1 MSEFS
6 VYCYQCAPIRIS
18 DGGDPDSFPE
28 ELRKADAQALENM
41 KNHQAIIGQMLT
53 TDVDQWFLSQKKGEN
68 GDLENCTAFT
78 SGGQIY
84 PFKVLMPQPNEQDQ
98 SVIMLRIAKLTKKNK
113 EHNFTKG
120 SWVDEPSALVVIDNR
135 HDQQRILIEHTAA
148 WPKPDTLCGI
158 LKQALGQILR
168 EKYHLALIIESVWRK
183 ADFWQLINK
192 YRGKIRYLEF
202 EIGYPNLGRCGDT
215 FLSPLKTVLRKVY
228 GAATI
233 RIKVDR
239 EVRRILKEEFKM
251 KKQQQAEGIGE
262 QPDLSLQ
269 LDPDNPD
276 RGIDEVVED
285 CAERGTTARIGLA
298 KGREIKLGKIPES
311 ARNRMSE
318 GQNEHCPDKEGVVYS
333 TVTVNLPERVSSF
346 DGQDDLFQDVRENV
360 VEQLNSLKEINAAQ

>member
-1 MSEFS
+1 MAEFS
-6 VYCYQCAPIRIS
+6 VYCYQCAPIRVS
-18 DGGDPDSFPE
+18 DGGDPDHFPE

-53 TDVDQWFLSQKKGEN
+53 TDVEQWFMSQKKGEN
-68 GDLENCTAFT
+68 GDLEKCTAFT
-78 SGGQIY
+78 SGGKIY
-84 PFKVLMPQPNEQDQ
+84 PFKVLMPRADEHDQ

-120 SWVDEPSALVVIDNR
+120 SWVDEPSSLVIIDNR

-158 LKQALGQILR
+158 LKQALGTILR
-168 EKYHLALIIESVWRK
+168 QQYHLALIIESVWRK
-183 ADFWQLINK
+183 ADFWQLVNK

-215 FLSPLKTVLRKVY
+215 FLGPFKTMLRNVY

-233 RIKVDR
+233 RVKVDR
-239 EVRRILKEEFKM
+239 EVRRILKEEFKK
-251 KKQQQAEGIGE
+251 KKQQQVEGIGE
-262 QPDLSLQ
+262 QPNLSLH

-285 CAERGTTARIGLA
+285 CAERGTTARIGLT
-298 KGREIKLGKIPES
+298 KGREIKIGQIPE
-311 ARNRMSE
+311 AVRNQMSDK
-318 GQNEHCPDKEGVVYS
+318 QNEHCPDQVGYTS
-333 TVTVNLPERVSSF
+333 VTVNLPERVSSF
-346 DGQDDLFQDVRENV
+346 DGQDNLFKDVRENV
-360 VEQLNSLKEINAAQ
+360 VEQLNSLKEINAAAQ